1 MAKNNKNEHMKK
13 ALVLVLLLSTSLL
26 SFAQYEKDEEKDK
39 GFKRDQLFIGSGINL
54 GFFNGFIVGLNP
66 EVGYSL
72 NRFIDVGIGANVN
85 LITQNDQNSPTTY
98 RQWTFGGGPFV
109 RIWPVNMLFIG
120 GQFEY
125 NSIRYSVKSGGDIVY
140 KENRTA
146 PSILVGAGYGNR
158 TIGGNQFYTSV
169 MVDVLRNPNSP
180 YIDSYNRLQPVL
192 RTTFLF
198 YLKPKRAR

>member
-1 MAKNNKNEHMKK
+1 MKK
-13 ALVLVLLLSTSLL
+13 SNFLLVMLMTSIF
-26 SFAQYEKDEEKDK
+26 SFAQKREDDEKEK
-39 GFKRDQLFIGSGINL
+39 GFKQENLFIGTGINL
-54 GFFNGFIVGLNP
+54 GFFNGFIIGLNP

-72 NRFIDVGIGANVN
+72 NRFIDVGIGTNVN
-85 LITQNDQNSPTTY
+85 LITQNDPNSPTTY
-98 RQWTFGGGPFV
+98 RQLTFGGGPFV

-125 NSIRYSVKSGGDIVY
+125 NSISYSAKSGGTVVY

-158 TIGGNQFYTSV
+158 TIGGAQFYTSV
-169 MVDVLRNPNSP
+169 MVDVLRNANSP
-180 YIDSYNRLQPVL
+180 YIDQYNRLQPVL

>member
-1 MAKNNKNEHMKK
+1 MKK
-13 ALVLVLLLSTSLL
+13 SLFFLLMLLTSFL
-26 SFAQYEKDEEKDK
+26 SFAQNAEEDEKEK
-39 GFKRDQLFIGSGINL
+39 GFKRDQLFIGTGVNL

-66 EVGYSL
+66 EIGYSL
-72 NRFIDVGIGANVN
+72 NRFVDVGIGTNVN
-85 LITQNDQNSPTTY
+85 LITQNDPNSPTTY

-109 RIWPVNMLFIG
+109 RVWPVNMLFIG

-125 NSIRYSVKSGGDIVY
+125 NSIAYSVKSGGDIVF
-140 KENRTA
+140 KENRNA

-158 TIGGNQFYTSV
+158 TIGGNQFYTSI

-180 YIDSYNRLQPVL
+180 YIDSYRRLQPVF

-198 YLKPKRAR
+198 YFKPKRVR

>member
-1 MAKNNKNEHMKK
+1 MKK
-13 ALVLVLLLSTSLL
+13 SLFFLLMLLTSLF
-26 SFAQYEKDEEKDK
+26 SFAQDREDEGKEK

-54 GFFNGFIVGLNP
+54 GFFNGFILGLNP
-66 EVGYSL
+66 EIGYSL
-72 NRFIDVGIGANVN
+72 NRFVDVGIGTNVN
-85 LITQNDQNSPTTY
+85 LITQNDPNSPTTY

-125 NSIRYSVKSGGDIVY
+125 NSISFSQRMDGNVTY
-140 KENRTA
+140 KEKLTS

-158 TIGGNQFYTSV
+158 ILGGNQFYTSI

-180 YIDSYNRLQPVL
+180 YIDSYRRLQPVF

-198 YLKPKRAR
+198 YLKPKRER

>member
-1 MAKNNKNEHMKK
+1 MKK
-13 ALVLVLLLSTSLL
+13 SLALVLMLVISFL
-26 SFAQYEKDEEKDK
+26 SFAQNGENEEKEK
-39 GFKRDQLFIGSGINL
+39 GFKRDQLFIGTGINL
-54 GFFNGFIVGLNP
+54 GFFNGFVVGLNP
-66 EVGYSL
+66 EVGY
-72 NRFIDVGIGANVN
+72 R
-85 LITQNDQNSPTTY
+85 
-98 RQWTFGGGPFV
+98 TFGGGPFV

-125 NSIRYSVKSGGDIVY
+125 NSILYSVKSGGDIVY

-158 TIGGNQFYTSV
+158 TIGGNQFYTSI

-180 YIDSYNRLQPVL
+180 YIDQYSRLQPIL

>member
-1 MAKNNKNEHMKK
+1 MKK
-13 ALVLVLLLSTSLL
+13 SLVLLLMLMTSVF
-26 SFAQYEKDEEKDK
+26 SFAQNTEEEEKDK

-54 GFFNGFIVGLNP
+54 GFFNGFIIGLNP
-66 EVGYSL
+66 EIGYSL
-72 NRFIDVGIGANVN
+72 NRFIDVGIGTNVN

-125 NSIRYSVKSGGDIVY
+125 NSIRYSVKSDGNIVY
-140 KENRTA
+140 RENRTA

-198 YLKPKRAR
+198 YLKPKRER